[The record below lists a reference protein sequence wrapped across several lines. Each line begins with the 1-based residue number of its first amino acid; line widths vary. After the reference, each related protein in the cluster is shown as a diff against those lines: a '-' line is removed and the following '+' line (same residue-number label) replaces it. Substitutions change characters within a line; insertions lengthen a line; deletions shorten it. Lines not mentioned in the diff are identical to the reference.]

1 MSSITFTYIT
11 FSTGRPL
18 DGVWHTAV
26 VVYGREYYFGSAG
39 IESCEPG
46 GTLLGKKDGGGGG
59 LVWVGY
65 GIRLILKIP
74 VQNLGQE
81 LLGKCMQI
89 QADCHSHSPHFVNGK
104 IRA

>member
-46 GTLLGKKDGGGGG
+46 GTLLGKKGGGGFG
-59 LVWVGY
+59 LGSTFNSKNTCTKFGTRTCVSAC
-65 GIRLILKIP
+65 R
-74 VQNLGQE
+74 
-81 LLGKCMQI
+81 
-89 QADCHSHSPHFVNGK
+89 
-104 IRA
+104 